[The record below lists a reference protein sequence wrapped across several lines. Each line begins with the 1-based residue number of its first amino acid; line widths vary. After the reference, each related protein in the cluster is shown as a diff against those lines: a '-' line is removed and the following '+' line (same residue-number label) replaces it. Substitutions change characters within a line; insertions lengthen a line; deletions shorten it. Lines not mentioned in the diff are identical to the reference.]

1 MVGAWASMA
10 SSFVRNR
17 ALILRM
23 TEREVVGRYRGS
35 VLGLAWSFLHPLL
48 MLAIYTFFFSVVF
61 KARWNVPGTE
71 SRSTFAILLFIGLIV
86 HGLFAECIS
95 KAPGLVVGNTNYVK
109 KVVFPLEILSFVT
122 VASALFHAAISLIAM
137 LLVQLFAF
145 GSVPATALLFP
156 LVILPLL
163 LFTIGACWLLSSLG
177 VFVRDIG
184 QAMGLLVTVLLFLSP
199 VFYPISSLPP
209 AYQPWFQLN
218 PLTPIIEDAR
228 AVLVFGQGFD
238 ATQWLLR
245 MAVSCVIAVA
255 GYWWFQKTR
264 KGFADVL

>member
-1 MVGAWASMA
+1 MA
-10 SSFVRNR
+10 GVKGWNGRDGD
-17 ALILRM
+17 IL
-23 TEREVVGRYRGS
+23 
-35 VLGLAWSFLHPLL
+35 
-48 MLAIYTFFFSVVF
+48 
-61 KARWNVPGTE
+61 
-71 SRSTFAILLFIGLIV
+71 
-86 HGLFAECIS
+86 AECIS

-122 VASALFHAAISLIAM
+122 VASALFHAMISLAAM
-137 LLVQLFAF
+137 LLVQLFTF
-145 GSVPATALLFP
+145 GTIPATALLFP
-156 LVILPLL
+156 LVILPMV
-163 LFTIGACWLLSSLG
+163 LFTTGACWLLSSLG

-209 AYQPWFQLN
+209 AYQPWFQFN

-228 AVLVFGQGFD
+228 AVLVYGQGFD
-238 ATQWLLR
+238 VVQWLLR
-245 MAVSCVIAVA
+245 LVVSAAVAVA